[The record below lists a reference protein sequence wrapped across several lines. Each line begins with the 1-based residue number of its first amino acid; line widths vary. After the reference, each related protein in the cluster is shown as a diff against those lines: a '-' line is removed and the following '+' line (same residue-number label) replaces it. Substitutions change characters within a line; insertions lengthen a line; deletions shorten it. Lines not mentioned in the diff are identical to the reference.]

1 MLLDR
6 AAPFTSAFNAACERD
21 RVDDEPGDSCCN
33 LRPAHTPRVC
43 SISEDCRTWPGGAEF
58 FPDTAQISHQQS
70 SGPSVLESPLLL
82 TTWSHREGQDPI
94 LCPHP
99 AVQGRRQELSSP
111 QQDTGFRA
119 PREQM
124 WSRSLAGRPVSL
136 PDLQRCPS
144 TNP

>member
-21 RVDDEPGDSCCN
+21 RVDDEPGDSCRN

-43 SISEDCRTWPGGAEF
+43 SISEDCRSKGSDRYMAWRGRVLPRHSTE
-58 FPDTAQISHQQS
+58 ISHQQT

-111 QQDTGFRA
+111 QQDIGFRA

-124 WSRSLAGRPVSL
+124 PGVVQISCRQTCQFA
-136 PDLQRCPS
+136 
-144 TNP
+144 